1 MDYVLQETERNR
13 QMVNQ
18 IAYKTFAASGVN
30 DSIFPAGPEVC
41 FHLMTDMSFMMFF
54 VVKLDCSNF
63 FSSKIL

>member
-41 FHLMTDMSFMMFF
+41 FHLMMDMSFMMLFRCEIG
-54 VVKLDCSNF
+54 L
-63 FSSKIL
+63 L

>member
-41 FHLMTDMSFMMFF
+41 FHRMMDMSFMIFF
-54 VVKLDCSNF
+54 RCEIGL
-63 FSSKIL
+63 L